1 MHNTTTFFLFLD
13 DICRLCDEVGW
24 IFSLSA
30 SLKKLLS
37 SGGWWCGFM
46 QVTSTGNNIVMA
58 CVQKNEVQRRNS
70 RRTWVPTI
78 DFLISVKS
86 RWIRA
91 ANLLTPI
98 LCNDWVSERR
108 ELVAVGHTT
117 HTGQTKAGRW
127 EKQFSWRSLSSS
139 PCIWLCGCLTT
150 QNHCALKGV
159 AVILRRPSMPAAT
172 TTHCYSTEDQDFTFQ
187 ATGLPVGDCL
197 GQAGHVGTDKAS
209 STLTSV
215 GLPSCNGK
223 YNQSPC
229 ACPTPSIPVQVTF
242 GYWQFPISL
251 LLIPKDLAGYIVP
264 MFSSFSLLLCPN
276 YKTVDEPQAC
286 GDEWCSLEWW
296 HQYFL
301 RRNEWDQGKINLFFQ
316 LGFLQSMHKGSPLLV
331 QWLEESSK
339 N

>member
-1 MHNTTTFFLFLD
+1 MRYREGTVGGPGCQLLIFWFLSK
-13 DICRLCDEVGW
+13 VGESGQQIYW
-24 IFSLSA
+24 LPSYVMTE
-30 SLKKLLS
+30 SLKEGNRWQWVIQHIQDKQKQEGEKS
-37 SGGWWCGFM
+37 SFHEG
-46 QVTSTGNNIVMA
+46 
-58 CVQKNEVQRRNS
+58 
-70 RRTWVPTI
+70 
-78 DFLISVKS
+78 
-86 RWIRA
+86 
-91 ANLLTPI
+91 
-98 LCNDWVSERR
+98 
-108 ELVAVGHTT
+108 
-117 HTGQTKAGRW
+117 
-127 EKQFSWRSLSSS
+127 LSSS
-139 PCIWLCGCLTT
+139 PRIWLCGCLTT
-150 QNHCALKGV
+150 QNLCELKGV
-159 AVILRRPSMPAAT
+159 AVILRRPPMPAAT

-197 GQAGHVGTDKAS
+197 GQAGHVGTDKAL

-276 YKTVDEPQAC
+276 YKTVDELQAC
-286 GDEWCSLEWW
+286 GGEWCSLEWW
-296 HQYFL
+296 HHYFL

-316 LGFLQSMHKGSPLLV
+316 LGFLQSMDKGIPLLV
-331 QWLEESSK
+331 QWLEEPSK